1 MNPTL
6 PHEPSFDL
14 PQAPQP
20 QAENL
25 SLLERLAHERAQLP
39 PAQQKVVDL
48 LLADPR
54 RFVNE
59 GVEQLSAW
67 AGVSMPSFMRTARRM
82 GFEGLRDFR
91 LALAQDL
98 ARPTA
103 VHRTVDLSDTPTDVV
118 SKIVQGAAASI
129 SDLHRQLDVAV
140 LSLAAQ
146 RIAAAHRIDCYS
158 AGATSSFMAQDLEH
172 RLFRLGRP
180 AHAVADAHQQLISAA
195 TLGAGGVAVAISHVG
210 RMPFMLESVEFAR
223 SGGAT
228 VIAITQPNTP
238 LAECADIVLGVTV
251 PPDAVMRVGTEA
263 YLAHLIVV
271 EILCLL
277 VLQHLGDAGV
287 QHLARFRNMLHAR
300 GQDAQSHP
308 ATAWNWTTVERD
320 T

>member
-1 MNPTL
+1 MKRSLPLENVPDDGPTV
-6 PHEPSFDL
+6 PP
-14 PQAPQP
+14 PPAAPGL
-20 QAENL
+20 L
-25 SLLERLAHERAQLP
+25 SRLAHERAQLP
-39 PAQQKVVDL
+39 QAQQKVVDL

-103 VHRTVDLSDTPTDVV
+103 VHRTVGLSDTPTDVV

-129 SDLHRQLDVAV
+129 SDLHQQLDVAV
-140 LSLAAQ
+140 LNQAAE
-146 RIAAAHRIDCYS
+146 RIALAHRIDCYS
-158 AGATSSFMAQDLEH
+158 AGATSGFMAQDLEH

-210 RMPFMLESVEFAR
+210 RMPFLLESVAFAR

-277 VLQHLGDAGV
+277 VLQNLGQAGV

-300 GQDAQSHP
+300 GQDAESHP
-308 ATAWNWTTVERD
+308 ATTWNWSAAERD